1 MSANA
6 KQSWPELVG
15 LSGESAKSRIL
26 SDRSDIKEV
35 EIIPYGSMVT
45 EDYQLDRVRIYVD
58 QQGKVA
64 QSPCIG

>member
-26 SDRSDIKEV
+26 SDRPDIQRV
-35 EIIPYGSMVT
+35 HIIPSGSTVT
-45 EDYQLDRVRIYVD
+45 EDYRLDRVRIYVD